1 MTLTP
6 LADAGTIIQIHV
18 FAAIAALLIGPV
30 ALLRGRRDGW
40 HRLAG
45 GVWVVL
51 MVLVAA
57 SGLLI
62 SERPVWGPFS
72 PIHLFS
78 VITFAG
84 LVGAL
89 RAAWARDFIRHGR
102 IMRALYAQALIIP
115 GVFTLLPGRRLQA
128 VIDAEAGMVPF
139 ALAAALAVAVMAGIW
154 FHPALRRALD
164 AGRKNPLF
172 FMRANR

>member
-6 LADAGTIIQIHV
+6 LADAGMIIQIHV
-18 FAAIAALLIGPV
+18 FAAIAAVLIGPV

-45 GVWVVL
+45 GIWVVL